1 MNLYELSQPSKKKKT
16 QLIKENQLAEYAPG
30 GGGSGDYLR
39 ALASAWYNGVFN
51 TGSLPKGIKTQE
63 DVERLLNRGIVCPDG
78 KTRKLHIDYNS
89 DFNGVE
95 IYSDDY
101 YEHGDESGELDSRTG
116 QPWGPYDHMEF
127 KDEELDEGVAEGSD
141 SYTVANDPDKPGMHS
156 YREVGHAVQSGHSDA
171 AKIYK
176 NNKFLG
182 TVGDVRKQGVAEGHA
197 DQQRKIFKK
206 NGHPVGEVGI
216 DRESSPG
223 NGQWYMK
230 YYATGD
236 DFGGYDS
243 MEEAVAEL
251 KHCMK
256 QGVAEGKEE
265 LHTQLQS
272 INQKLKLMRGGPVG
286 EPNSM
291 AFVEKRKELL
301 KQKEQILSQLKQGV
315 AEAVWDRPSQSYVPR
330 DGRTFG
336 QTNHPREEHCDACG
350 AATGHAGPGEDS
362 NVDDEGNVYCDDCYA
377 DQKGVAEGS
386 YDDDKGI
393 THTRGS
399 LVAKLEALPKGSDDF
414 EWNRI
419 QAIHHLKQGNMLRAK
434 YYMALMK
441 RGEQGVAEA
450 APSTELQDKMRQVR
464 PKGKGITRTEL
475 QNAMRRKGKKQWHCP
490 ECATYDDNVHGKFC
504 SKYKPKEQGVAEG
517 EVTKT
522 ATGLKHRATDKY
534 GAGNDEPHHYTGG
547 RSGFSDPGKYARDL
561 EHVNKQLVKDLD
573 ASMGISWKNRGT
585 KGVEVDEEL
594 TMKHQRDH
602 HTQRRPD
609 ISNSLADR
617 GFDMSE
623 KPNVTKSAD
632 GHPTVKWR
640 HHGHAGHTRVEPT
653 LNPTTVQRKDTR
665 PIPSWLKKEQEV
677 DEAGM
682 LGFMQPEPGKPEAKK
697 PKLTLSQIRDLSK
710 QEDERSA
717 QYVRSNDLPKN
728 PDHRRVV
735 HDDVELSELSNEL
748 LGRYKKELGVRA
760 TAADRAGDYDA
771 GHEYFKKINRA
782 TVRQGD
788 NDARRHAE
796 KENDMMETRLNMMR
810 KAGYDL

>member
-1 MNLYELSQPSKKKKT
+1 MILNEFFNLPQVFEKDMNEGVMSEIDAELRNIVANEDFDALYELFTANTPAGKFVQDMYDDVVIDTGLHPDDDFERIE
-16 QLIKENQLAEYAPG
+16 QIVFDRLA
-30 GGGSGDYLR
+30 
-39 ALASAWYNGVFN
+39 
-51 TGSLPKGIKTQE
+51 
-63 DVERLLNRGIVCPDG
+63 
-78 KTRKLHIDYNS
+78 
-89 DFNGVE
+89 
-95 IYSDDY
+95 
-101 YEHGDESGELDSRTG
+101 
-116 QPWGPYDHMEF
+116 
-127 KDEELDEGVAEGSD
+127 
-141 SYTVANDPDKPGMHS
+141 
-156 YREVGHAVQSGHSDA
+156 
-171 AKIYK
+171 
-176 NNKFLG
+176 
-182 TVGDVRKQGVAEGHA
+182 
-197 DQQRKIFKK
+197 
-206 NGHPVGEVGI
+206 
-216 DRESSPG
+216 
-223 NGQWYMK
+223 
-230 YYATGD
+230 D
-236 DFGGYDS
+236 DFG
-243 MEEAVAEL
+243 E
-251 KHCMK
+251 

-377 DQKGVAEGS
+377 DQKGVAEGYEPPTSAKGSPAYRASLLRKKQERQAAADAKKKQQGVAEGHADQQRKVFKKNGEPVGEVGIDRESSPGNGQWYMKYYPTGDDFSGYDSMEEAVADLKHLVNQFKAEGVAEGS
-386 YDDDKGI
+386 YDDKGI

-585 KGVEVDEEL
+585 KGVEVDEAEQQ
-594 TMKHQRDH
+594 KGADYRD
-602 HTQRRPD
+602 P
-609 ISNSLADR
+609 
-617 GFDMSE
+617 
-623 KPNVTKSAD
+623 
-632 GHPTVKWR
+632 
-640 HHGHAGHTRVEPT
+640 
-653 LNPTTVQRKDTR
+653 
-665 PIPSWLKKEQEV
+665 
-677 DEAGM
+677 
-682 LGFMQPEPGKPEAKK
+682 PEANYDDKY
-697 PKLTLSQIRDLSK
+697 Q
-710 QEDERSA
+710 A
-717 QYVRSNDLPKN
+717 MV
-728 PDHRRVV
+728 RRVGEKARAQEKARQQQQPKAPV
-735 HDDVELSELSNEL
+735 RESRRAL
-748 LGRYKKELGVRA
+748 LKQ
-760 TAADRAGDYDA
+760 
-771 GHEYFKKINRA
+771 II
-782 TVRQGD
+782 QS
-788 NDARRHAE
+788 
-796 KENDMMETRLNMMR
+796 
-810 KAGYDL
+810 